1 MSHSG
6 MVSLRAL
13 LIAIFSL
20 LLAASTASAQQIR
33 IPLPKRSHPTK
44 VQELNQKGVKA
55 VRDNHIEEAK
65 KLFYEAYLIDPD
77 DPFTLNNLGYIAEL
91 EGDVDRASRFYDL
104 AAENTSEAE
113 VYRSSEDDLKGKTV
127 AAVAGRTPEGPMRV
141 NRLNVEAIRLLRDDR
156 VSEAEQVLKQA
167 LQLDPENPFTLNN
180 LGFTMENEGDLQ
192 SAVHYY
198 SNAASRGSDEKVVVA
213 LDKDWRGKKISRVA
227 EDNAKRV
234 LEAMQKG
241 ESVEAQVARLN
252 LQGVSALNHNLRSKA
267 RELFQK
273 AYKLDPNNA
282 FALNNMGYIAELDGD
297 KESANFYY
305 EKAREGDR
313 AGAKVGLATR
323 RDVEGEKLN
332 EVADENNALVSARMQ
347 ADLRRKRSTEG
358 TSKPVLRTRDN
369 QVVPTPNPSERPEE
383 NPPQQEQRPQ
393 LKTRPQ
399 TEPPSDQPR

>member
-1 MSHSG
+1 

-13 LIAIFSL
+13 LIAVFFL
-20 LLAASTASAQQIR
+20 LLTASAASAQQIR
-33 IPLPKRSHPTK
+33 IPLPKKSHPTK

-55 VRDNHIEEAK
+55 VRDNHINEAK
-65 KLFYEAYLIDPD
+65 KLFYEAYLIDPN

-91 EGDVDRASRFYDL
+91 EGDIDRASRFYDL

-113 VYRSSEDDLKGKTV
+113 VYKSSEDDLKGKTV

-198 SNAASRGSDEKVVVA
+198 SNAASRGSDQKVVVA
-213 LDKDWRGKKISRVA
+213 LDKNWRGKKISSVA

-323 RDVEGEKLN
+323 RDVEGEKLDA
-332 EVADENNALVSARMQ
+332 VADENNALVTARMQ
-347 ADLRRKRSTEG
+347 ADLRRKRTTEG
-358 TSKPVLRTRDN
+358 TSKPVLKTRDN